1 MGEIETGV
9 NTLSGFL
16 VHKILQRGSIY
27 QSFCSTAVTILHN
40 TAPCSLQNVKQRHR
54 AYSPKHRRRPGIM
67 KLPWHPGP

>member
-54 AYSPKHRRRPGIM
+54 DY
-67 KLPWHPGP
+67 